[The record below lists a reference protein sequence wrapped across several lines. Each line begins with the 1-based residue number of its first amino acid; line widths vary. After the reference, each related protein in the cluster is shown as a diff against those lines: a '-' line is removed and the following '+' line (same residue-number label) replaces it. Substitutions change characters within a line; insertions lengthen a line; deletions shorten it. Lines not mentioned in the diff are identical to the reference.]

1 MEFVASVGFGLIA
14 GGAALIL
21 RRSTPLPIGG
31 LLFAAA
37 GAAGLGRFVGLPR
50 GLIFGLI
57 ALAGAGL
64 VVELLRLPRLA
75 AFALAVPG
83 AWLLAYQAELVE
95 VGWIR
100 ALVGIAIAAGLILM
114 SDFERVSR
122 KQNLGL
128 PLLAITAAGIY
139 LTVPD
144 TEQAVAIMGAAML
157 VAALGLIRPVVSL
170 GVAGSYVATGLL
182 AWTIAAGGFGRP
194 ASILGGLACFGLF
207 WVEPLTRFIS
217 RRATLLVSIPVAV
230 TAHSI
235 LVLIAS
241 RVVGRGTRVPQALLL
256 SAAELVIAAA
266 IGVGVSIVL
275 APARDRKSLGG
286 FKHGRWMIRPAYR
299 SDRSSRLEAGA
310 PR

>member
-1 MEFVASVGFGLIA
+1 MEFAAELGFGLIA
-14 GGAALIL
+14 GGAALVL
-21 RRSTPLPIGG
+21 RRAPLPIGG
-31 LLFAAA
+31 LLFAAV
-37 GAAGLGRFVGLPR
+37 GAAGLGRSVGLPR

-83 AWLLAYQAELVE
+83 AWLLAYQAKLVE

-100 ALVGIAIAAGLILM
+100 ALVGIAIAAGVVLM

-128 PLLAITAAGIY
+128 LLLPITAVGIY

-144 TEQAVAIMGAAML
+144 TEPALAIMGAALL
-157 VAALGLIRPVVSL
+157 VAALGLVRPAVSL
-170 GVAGSYVATGLL
+170 GVAGSYAATGLL

-207 WVEPLTRFIS
+207 WVEPLTRLIS
-217 RRATLLVSIPVAV
+217 RATLLVSIPVAV
-230 TAHSI
+230 AAHTI

-241 RVVGRGTRVPQALLL
+241 RAVGRGSRVSQALLL
-256 SAAELVIAAA
+256 AAAELVIAIA
-266 IGVGVSIVL
+266 IGVRVSTVLRRRRAVEGVS
-275 APARDRKSLGG
+275 GG
-286 FKHGRWMIRPAYR
+286 
-299 SDRSSRLEAGA
+299 SNAG
-310 PR
+310 

>member
-1 MEFVASVGFGLIA
+1 
-14 GGAALIL
+14 
-21 RRSTPLPIGG
+21 

-37 GAAGLGRFVGLPR
+37 GAAGLGRSKDLPS

-100 ALVGIAIAAGLILM
+100 ALVGIAIAAGVILM

-139 LTVPD
+139 LTLPD
-144 TEQAVAIMGAAML
+144 TEQALAILGGALL
-157 VAALGLIRPVVSL
+157 VAALGLIRPQVSL
-170 GVAGSYVATGLL
+170 GVAGCYAATGLL
-182 AWTIAAGGFGRP
+182 VWTIAAGGFGRP

-207 WVEPLTRFIS
+207 WVEALTRSIS
-217 RRATLLVSIPVAV
+217 RATFVVSIPVAV
-230 TAHSI
+230 AAHTI

-241 RVVGRGTRVPQALLL
+241 RVVGRGSRVSQALVL
-256 SAAELVIAAA
+256 AGAELVIAIA
-266 IGVGVSIVL
+266 IGWRVSTARRRRRAVQSFL
-275 APARDRKSLGG
+275 AGSHIA
-286 FKHGRWMIRPAYR
+286 
-299 SDRSSRLEAGA
+299 AG
-310 PR
+310 